1 MPPLRPPLAQQ
12 LSRLALHPAPAVAAK
27 AAVAAVLAYLA
38 VVPWGG
44 VAAHYAYYAPLGA
57 VVTVSTTT
65 VHSVRTALQSAGAIA
80 LGAVLAVTVTMT
92 AVPTLAGIAAVVA
105 LGSLLSWWGRLGA
118 MASWVPVSAL
128 FVLLIGGGD
137 PGGYVLGYLGLTA
150 VGAAVGVLVN
160 VVVPSL
166 PLATA
171 DAARAELRGLLADQ
185 LDDLADGLRQESLPR
200 PNEWEGRARDLVTP
214 ARTLEGLVARAAEA
228 QRGNWRARRWR
239 DTAQSTVA
247 QGRAL
252 GWLSYEVEEILRT
265 LARDENAERDEV
277 ALGPLLRPS
286 AADAL
291 AAVAVVLRETGEDEE
306 GTYDAADATVERFAD
321 AVRERQH
328 AGADTFAASALVV
341 ATRRVLDAL
350 DPRVAAAP
358 AS

>member
-1 MPPLRPPLAQQ
+1 MPLPRPLAD
-12 LSRLALHPAPAVAAK
+12 LALHPAPAVAAK

-44 VAAHYAYYAPLGA
+44 VASHYAYYAPLGA

-65 VHSVRTALQSAGAIA
+65 VHSVRTAVQSAVAIG
-80 LGAVLAVTVTMT
+80 LGAALAVAVTMT
-92 AVPTLAGIAAVVA
+92 SVPTLAGIAAVVA
-105 LGSLLSWWGRLGA
+105 SGSLLSWWGRLGA

-160 VVVPSL
+160 VVLPSL

-171 DAARAELRGLLADQ
+171 DAAQAELRALLADQ

-200 PNEWEGRARDLVTP
+200 SAEWEGRARDLVTP
-214 ARTLEGLVARAAEA
+214 ARTLESLVARAAEA
-228 QRGNWRARRWR
+228 QRANWRARRR
-239 DTAQSTVA
+239 QDSARSTVT

-265 LARDENAERDEV
+265 LARDEHADRDEV
-277 ALGPLLRPS
+277 ALGPLLRPA
-286 AADAL
+286 AADAFVAVAAVL
-291 AAVAVVLRETGEDEE
+291 RATGDDREPAYGAADAAVA
-306 GTYDAADATVERFAD
+306 RFAD

-341 ATRRVLDAL
+341 ATRRVLDAV
-350 DPRVAAAP
+350 DPRVAAA
-358 AS
+358 AGS